1 MEESMKPEDYENY
14 EQNVLQ
20 AVMEFNT
27 LFSDY
32 IKQMDPDLWER
43 AVDYAKDFAKSGN
56 VSFNYSTD
64 KSTEHILTTT
74 LSQTIFIKE
83 LVTDLEETADEYT
96 QFVTDNSKLP
106 TAKIMQKWLEHAG
119 TIPEDPFGYEG
130 DLNIFMQCNHKFTFA
145 EFDDEDWLNYAN
157 ICVRCMKNK
166 DFQKQ
171 CTDLLLTNLGEES
184 DVYQYYIRC
193 MEEQDNV

>member
-1 MEESMKPEDYENY
+1 MKPEDYENY

-20 AVMEFNT
+20 AIMEFNT

-32 IKQMDPDLWER
+32 IKQMDPYLWER

-56 VSFNYSTD
+56 VSLNYRSD
-64 KSTEHILTTT
+64 KSPELILGNV

-83 LVTDLEETADEYT
+83 LALDLEEIAEEYE
-96 QFVTDNSKLP
+96 QFVMDNSKLP
-106 TAKIMQKWLEHAG
+106 TEKIMQKWLEHAE
-119 TIPEDPFGYEG
+119 TTSEDPFGYEI
-130 DLNIFMQCNHKFTFA
+130 DLNMFIHCEHKFTFSD
-145 EFDDEDWLNYAN
+145 FDEEDWLNYAN
-157 ICVRCMKNK
+157 ICVRCIKSK
-166 DFQKQ
+166 EFQRE
-171 CTDLLLTNLGEES
+171 CTEILLSNLGEKS